1 MGLQGFTVAGARGR
15 SCSMR
20 RPALL
25 PARGSRPEWH
35 GHRLPPG
42 WRSLRIA
49 VAATLA
55 YVVSLPLTG
64 ESAPVLAPLTALLVS
79 QATVHRSL
87 VSAARRVAAVVA
99 GVLIAAFVSSII
111 GLTWW
116 SVGLAVFSALLLGV
130 LLRLGL
136 HQRGRRHGL
145 ARARGERPAGL
156 RVRPVVGDPDRR
168 G

>member
-1 MGLQGFTVAGARGR
+1 MGLPGFTVAGARGR

-25 PARGSRPEWH
+25 PARGSRPEWN

-49 VAATLA
+49 VAATIA

-79 QATVHRSL
+79 QATVHKSL
-87 VSAARRVAAVVA
+87 GWGARRVVSVVA
-99 GVLIAAFVSSII
+99 GVFVAAFLSSVI

-116 SVGLAVFSALLLGV
+116 SIGLTVFAALLLGA
-130 LLRLGL
+130 LLRLGD
-136 HQRGRRHGL
+136 
-145 ARARGERPAGL
+145 
-156 RVRPVVGDPDRR
+156 VVNEVAITALLVL
-168 G
+168 